1 MPVQN
6 SNLHDKK
13 VDISDLE
20 SIYQDKCLDLIKMRI
35 RCSQYRQALEY
46 CLEYLKETGDIPH
59 PATNITH
66 LSEKTVWDRIRVKR
80 SGL

>member
-1 MPVQN
+1 MKLN
-6 SNLHDKK
+6 
-13 VDISDLE
+13 DLE
-20 SIYQDKCLDLIKMRI
+20 TMYQDKCMDLIKLRM

-66 LSEKTVWDRIRVKR
+66 LSEKTVWDRIFETRAIASFQSHQR
-80 SGL
+80 ELLE